1 MALVM
6 KEVEDVGQEILR
18 YLENVVQIQIKNKV
32 YD

>member
-18 YLENVVQIQIKNKV
+18 YLENVVLIQIKNKV